1 MTSRMTMKYMNPI
14 RDIPEHEGWIGTK
27 IAEGNIVMMVGKD
40 AIALR
45 QRITDPERYSKQN
58 PKKPMLSIWLMVT
71 SRDPRADKVAMWSS
85 DLMMPTAMCIC
96 CDQVHPDPVRGCPT
110 AVRFKFPRGA
120 LRGCRY
126 GRGITEWYRSVLMN
140 ANSIEVYFFVA
151 SRFRDVYNYTISD
164 SGDLNAYVT
173 LPDAEHR
180 GEPWYHGREL
190 IGVSKTAGSRAKA
203 WCTFISL
210 TSPGLLMGYV
220 SVNQPTDEIRNNCD
234 LLEDVWRPEIAYQHT
249 DKLLFK
255 IGIRGMDWESR
266 TCHPSLWFVMPRDPN
281 EQN

>member
-1 MTSRMTMKYMNPI
+1 MTSRMTIKYMNPI

-45 QRITDPERYSKQN
+45 QDHGPREVLEAEPEETHAVDLAHGNQQGPARRQG
-58 PKKPMLSIWLMVT
+58 
-71 SRDPRADKVAMWSS
+71 RDVVFGPDDAHGH
-85 DLMMPTAMCIC
+85 
-96 CDQVHPDPVRGCPT
+96 VHPDPVRGCPT

-120 LRGCRY
+120 LRGYRY

-249 DKLLFK
+249 EKLLFK